1 MVNLTFKWYNVL
13 TISRDYTIEEVYV
26 MKIDGRFVLK
36 NKDYIEFKK
45 NQKMSLT
52 DYLTGLPSRRALY
65 EYYSRLDN
73 DSSIHMLFVDID
85 NFKRVNDTYGH
96 SEGDKLLCC
105 VSSLLKSVMVD
116 DYVFRIGGDEFI
128 VVADSSENEAALV
141 EKVEKVIDRLHDMNF
156 RKDILSL
163 ISLSIGIVFN
173 QSVNQMLDE
182 ILNKCDSAM
191 YQAKINGKNR
201 YVLYQTLEK
210 EMETNRT
217 LEAEMENALK
227 NGEFQAYLQPKVN
240 MLNSKLVGAEALTR
254 WVHPKD
260 GLRSPAQFIPLFE
273 KNGFITR
280 LDLYIFEEL
289 CRMKNS
295 WKGTPLEHLK
305 VSANM
310 SRLHLYQKNFPNLLQ
325 SIADKYEIPTNELE
339 IEITES
345 IFFKDTAELINIVE
359 TLKALD
365 FSVSIDDF
373 GSGYS
378 ALNMLKDIPVET
390 IKLDRKFLQLSS
402 NTYKG
407 QKVIKNIIIMCK
419 ELKLELIAEGVETK
433 EQLEFLTGCGCEVA
447 QGFYYAKPMPEQ
459 DFIKFSEEY
468 LYNTAKPTR
477 FTFDGTL
484 ESEDGKY
491 VGAYL
496 KDEEE
501 PLEYSYVPC
510 PFRGKR
516 ALRLPGGKME
526 MNLIS
531 IPENVMYGEN
541 FTITMWVKIN
551 EPNTWSS
558 IVYCKHETGFAA
570 LVPNAWEGNAS
581 FRIRDSK
588 DVKGWYDTSGC
599 QFIDN
604 IWIHTAIIYNAKEET
619 TIFMVNGEILGTRSD
634 VPTQRFVKR
643 IFIGGDAFQR
653 SLKMDICELQFFNDV
668 MTPNEI
674 KNMWWEYVTRGDFI
688 HE

>member
-1 MVNLTFKWYNVL
+1 MGKEELFIHKRSCSTTTF
-13 TISRDYTIEEVYV
+13 R
-26 MKIDGRFVLK
+26 LK

-45 NQKMSLT
+45 NEKMSLT

-65 EYYSRLDN
+65 DYYAHLENNSA
-73 DSSIHMLFVDID
+73 IHMLFVDID

-105 VSSLLKSVMVD
+105 VSSLLRDIMAG
-116 DYVFRIGGDEFI
+116 YHVFRIGGDEFI
-128 VVADSSENEAALV
+128 VAIDGSVDETTLV
-141 EKVEKVIDRLHDMNF
+141 NKVEQVIYNLHDMDF

-163 ISLSIGIVFN
+163 ISLSIGIVLDQN
-173 QSVNQMLDE
+173 VTQMLDE

-191 YQAKINGKNR
+191 YQAKIDGKNR
-201 YVLYQTLEK
+201 YVLYRTLEK

-217 LEAEMENALK
+217 LESEMEDALR
-227 NGEFQAYLQPKVN
+227 NSQFQAFLQPKVN

-254 WVHPKD
+254 WIHPKD
-260 GLRSPAQFIPLFE
+260 GMRSPAQFIPLFE

-289 CRMKNS
+289 CRIKNS

-310 SRLHLYQKNFPNLLQ
+310 SRLHLYQKNFPTLLQ

-345 IFFKDTAELINIVE
+345 IFFKDTTELINIVE

-419 ELKLELIAEGVETK
+419 ELKLDLIAEGVETK
-433 EQLEFLTGCGCEVA
+433 EQLEFLTSCGCEVA
-447 QGFYYAKPMPEQ
+447 QGFYYSPPIPKD
-459 DFIKFSEEY
+459 DFVKFSEEY
-468 LYNTAKPTR
+468 LYNSAKPTR
-477 FTFDGTL
+477 FTFDNTL
-484 ESEDGKY
+484 ESEDGKFT
-491 VGAYL
+491 GTYL
-496 KDEEE
+496 MDPDE
-501 PLEYSYVPC
+501 PLEYEYVKS
-510 PFRGKR
+510 PFRGKKS
-516 ALRLPGGKME
+516 LRLPGGKME

-541 FTITMWVKIN
+541 FTIAMWVKVN
-551 EPNTWSS
+551 EPNSWSS
-558 IVYCKHETGFAA
+558 VIYCKHETGFAA

-599 QFIDN
+599 QFADN
-604 IWIHTAIIYNAKEET
+604 LWIHTAIIYNAKEET
-619 TIFMVNGEILGTRSD
+619 AIFMVNGEILATRSD

-643 IFIGGDAFQR
+643 IFVGGDAFQR

-668 MTPNEI
+668 LTPTEI
-674 KNMWWEYVTRGDFI
+674 KDMWWEYVTREDFI